1 MSFTKV
7 IMNPT
12 VQGLDRLQCCTL
24 ICTSYFFEN
33 QLVELIMWRLY
44 IKLDAWATT
53 IYGAIMAPMP
63 SFVVPMAPQKWHHKL
78 TMAPHGDI
86 VHHWCHRMAPI
97 MAPLAPFCGTI
108 WNFFMSAIKVWHSM
122 VPQTVC
128 GAIKWPIAQMVE
140 PMVPYGAIWH
150 HWHHFVVPLP
160 MAP

>member
-53 IYGAIMAPMP
+53 VYGANATIRGANGTTKMA
-63 SFVVPMAPQKWHHKL
+63 S
-78 TMAPHGDI
+78 
-86 VHHWCHRMAPI
+86 
-97 MAPLAPFCGTI
+97 
-108 WNFFMSAIKVWHSM
+108 
-122 VPQTVC
+122 
-128 GAIKWPIAQMVE
+128 
-140 PMVPYGAIWH
+140 
-150 HWHHFVVPLP
+150 
-160 MAP
+160 